1 MTETQEVAQ
10 GMLAAYLAHIGRVN
24 GPVCTAASA
33 AQFVNTDAI
42 LCDESQTV
50 RDAISEELYKLARA
64 TFRNA
69 ETHAHPEGTDQ
80 TSRDVYWIAHAK
92 ALALQ
97 TGSRGSFAAI
107 IGDAFIRADSRN
119 AARLIAA
126 FPELLAG

>member
-1 MTETQEVAQ
+1 MKDVQTYIASRANGVIEFGLTVKADADTEDSLYDIPL
-10 GMLAAYLAHIGRVN
+10 G
-24 GPVCTAASA
+24 TARDAETVDRMFDEAMRRLASA
-33 AQFVNTDAI
+33 AQQSGA
-42 LCDESQTV
+42 
-50 RDAISEELYKLARA
+50 
-64 TFRNA
+64 
-69 ETHAHPEGTDQ
+69 THAHPEGTDQ